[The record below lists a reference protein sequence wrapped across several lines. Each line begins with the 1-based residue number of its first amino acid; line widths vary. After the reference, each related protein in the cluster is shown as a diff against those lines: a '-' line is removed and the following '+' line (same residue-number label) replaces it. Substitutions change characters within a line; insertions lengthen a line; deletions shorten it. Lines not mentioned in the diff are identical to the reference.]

1 MKPLSFT
8 SKFYEKGESKEVG
21 AFPLFCLFKM
31 KHLFTFLI
39 VLFVGLMLFG
49 VSSTLTNDFST
60 YELSTLA
67 KNANG
72 VVERVKGWFQ

>member
-1 MKPLSFT
+1 
-8 SKFYEKGESKEVG
+8 
-21 AFPLFCLFKM
+21 M
-31 KHLFTFLI
+31 KHVFTFLI

-67 KNANG
+67 ENANG
-72 VVERVKGWFQ
+72 VVDTVKGWFE